1 MPRIAADFKQAGQ
14 RRRTALAL
22 ALAPA
27 LALPLLACAPRTAL
41 SDEAVYR
48 SEEHDFR
55 LVTLVEGLDHPWS
68 LAFLPDMSMLV
79 TEKSGAL
86 RVIRGG
92 KLDPRPVGG
101 VPESAERG
109 QGGLLDVV
117 PHPDFVNNAWL
128 YLSYAARGD
137 DGYGTRVSRGRFDGE
152 RLSAVETIFEAR
164 PLSGGGRHFGSR
176 LAFDTE
182 GFLYV
187 TVGDRGERDLAQDLK
202 AHNGKVV
209 RLRDDGGLP
218 EDNPFMTWPNAL
230 PDVFSLG
237 HRNPQGL
244 TVEPATGWIWAVE
257 HGPRGGDELN
267 RIEAGVNYGWPV
279 ITHGREYIGGS
290 IGEGTSKPGMRQP
303 VAYWVPSISPSGM
316 DFYEGD
322 AFPDWRGDL
331 FVGALSGTHLARI
344 SLERGTVVGQERLLV
359 EFDERIRDV
368 RTGPDG
374 LLYILT
380 DDNDG
385 GLYRLEP
392 VG

>member
-1 MPRIAADFKQAGQ
+1 MPRIAADFKQAGH
-14 RRRTALAL
+14 RRRAAL
-22 ALAPA
+22 A
-27 LALPLLACAPRTAL
+27 LALPLLACAPQTAV
-41 SDEAVYR
+41 SGEAVYR
-48 SEEHDFR
+48 SKEHDFR

-176 LAFDTE
+176 LAFDAE
-182 GFLYV
+182 DFLYV

-218 EDNPFMTWPNAL
+218 EDNPFVTWPNAL

-303 VAYWVPSISPSGM
+303 AAYWVPSISPSGM

-344 SLERGTVVGQERLLV
+344 SLERGKVVGQERLLV

-368 RTGPDG
+368 RSGPDG

>member
-1 MPRIAADFKQAGQ
+1 MPRIAAAVEQAGQ
-14 RRRTALAL
+14 RRRAAL
-22 ALAPA
+22 A
-27 LALPLLACAPRTAL
+27 LALPLLACAPQTAL
-41 SDEAVYR
+41 SDEALYR
-48 SEEHDFR
+48 SKEHDFR
-55 LVTLVEGLDHPWS
+55 LVTLVEGLDYPWS

-79 TEKSGAL
+79 TERSGAL

-92 KLDPRPVGG
+92 RLDPRPVEG

-117 PHPDFVNNAWL
+117 PHPDFVNNGWL
-128 YLSYAARGD
+128 YLSYSAQGD

-152 RLSAVETIFEAR
+152 RLSEVETIFEAR
-164 PLSGGGRHFGSR
+164 PLSRGGRHFGSR
-176 LAFDTE
+176 LAFDAE

-187 TVGDRGERDLAQDLK
+187 TIGDRGERDLAQDLK
-202 AHNGKVV
+202 THNGKVV
-209 RLRDDGGLP
+209 RLHDDGGLP
-218 EDNPFMTWPNAL
+218 EDNPFVTRPNAL
-230 PDVFSLG
+230 PDVFSVG

-244 TVEPATGWIWAVE
+244 TIEPATGWIWAVE

-267 RIEAGVNYGWPV
+267 KIEAGVNYGWPV

-290 IGEGTSKPGMRQP
+290 IGEGTSKPGMQQP
-303 VAYWVPSISPSGM
+303 AAYWVPSISPSGM

-322 AFPDWRGDL
+322 AFPDWQGDL
-331 FVGALSGTHLARI
+331 FVGALSGTHLVRI
-344 SLERGTVVGQERLLV
+344 SLERGKVVGQEKLLV

-392 VG
+392 AG

>member
-1 MPRIAADFKQAGQ
+1 MSRIAADFKQAGQ
-14 RRRTALAL
+14 CRRAALAL
-22 ALAPA
+22 V

-176 LAFDTE
+176 LAFDAE

-218 EDNPFMTWPNAL
+218 EDNPFATLPNAL

-267 RIEAGVNYGWPV
+267 RIEAGANYGWPV

-303 VAYWVPSISPSGM
+303 AAYWVPSISPSGM

-344 SLERGTVVGQERLLV
+344 SLERGTVVGQERLLA

-368 RTGPDG
+368 RGGPDG

-380 DDNDG
+380 DDSDG

-392 VG
+392 AG